1 MTDAA
6 FYKDQLIFVL
16 LYITILNAILFPVC
30 FIPLG
35 FYSWRRVLG
44 GIILGLLWF
53 ISLPVIIVERFADIP
68 TIKKGKIEE

>member
-1 MTDAA
+1 MTDAD

-16 LYITILNAILFPVC
+16 LYITILNVILVPVC